1 MEQNRWKSWALW
13 TSMAA
18 LAVWVVKTVWK
29 LDIAEEVNK
38 AMNLILPVVVGFGLI
53 NDPTNK
59 TGL

>member
-29 LDIAEEVNK
+29 LDIAEEVNQ
-38 AMNLILPVVVGFGLI
+38 AMNLILPVVIGFGLI

>member
-29 LDIAEEVNK
+29 LDIAEEVNQ
-38 AMNLILPVVVGFGLI
+38 AMNLILPVVIGLGLI